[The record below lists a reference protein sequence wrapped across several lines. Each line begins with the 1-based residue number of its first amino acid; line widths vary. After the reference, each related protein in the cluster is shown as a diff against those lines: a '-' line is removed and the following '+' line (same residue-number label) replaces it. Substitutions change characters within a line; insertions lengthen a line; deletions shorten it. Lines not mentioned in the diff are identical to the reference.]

1 MNSETY
7 LGFDYGVKK
16 IGVATGQ
23 SILMTTSPLQTIR
36 AVKEKTNWPVISELI
51 EIWQPVAL
59 VVGISTHADGS
70 DNLVTQSMHRFC
82 RQLDG
87 RYRLPVHTV
96 DETLTT
102 FAAKQML
109 FDELGLTQAKLMQVQ
124 DQVAAQLILQTWFEG
139 SGVGH

>member
-7 LGFDYGVKK
+7 LGFDYGSKK
-16 IGVATGQ
+16 IGVAVGQ
-23 SILMTTSPLQTIR
+23 SILATTSPLKTVRAIR
-36 AVKEKTNWPVISELI
+36 GKTNWPLISEII
-51 EIWQPVAL
+51 ETWQPIAL
-59 VVGISTHADGS
+59 VVGIATHADGS
-70 DNLVTQSMHRFC
+70 DNQVTQAMHRFC

-109 FDELGLTQAKLMQVQ
+109 YEELGLKPAKLMQVQ
-124 DQVAAQLILQTWFEG
+124 DQVAAQLILQSWLGT
-139 SGVGH
+139 